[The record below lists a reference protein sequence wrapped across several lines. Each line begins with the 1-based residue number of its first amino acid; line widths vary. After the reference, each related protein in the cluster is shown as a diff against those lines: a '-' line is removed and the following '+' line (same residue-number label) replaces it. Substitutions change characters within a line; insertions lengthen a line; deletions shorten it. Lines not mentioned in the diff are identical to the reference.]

1 MSVYNFEGV
10 DASKLSALLTTFK
23 VILFKKLLGAAEHW
37 TSQVPA
43 IESITTTGD
52 KVNIKAIERSAGV
65 HEWIDER
72 HRATLAH
79 FDYEIA
85 VKRWAQAISFDL
97 DKLDDEINNVGAYVP
112 LIREMGDDFMEHK
125 HQIVVDLVNN
135 GFTAAK
141 GLAPDG
147 QFFFDTD
154 HPLMDGTTQ
163 SNKGTAAF
171 AAASFYTALKVMG
184 SFKRPNG
191 LFANV
196 RATHGLFPEA
206 LRSTVDTVIGK
217 QFEANGSDNK
227 LYKRIEPIFDPRL
240 DAISETAWFLFDL
253 SKEAK
258 PVRMAKRREV
268 TADTDLHTQ
277 RFEANRAS
285 WGASARYNGGF
296 GIWQTA
302 YGSTGVA

>member
-10 DASKLSALLTTFK
+10 DGAKLHALLTTFK
-23 VILFKKLLGAAEHW
+23 VILFKKLLGAADHW
-37 TSQVPA
+37 TTQVA
-43 IESITTTGD
+43 AVETITTKGD
-52 KVNIKAIERSAGV
+52 KVNVKAVERSAGV
-65 HEWIDER
+65 HEWVDER
-72 HRATLAH
+72 QKALLAH
-79 FDYEIA
+79 FDYEIN
-85 VKRWAQAISFDL
+85 VKRWANAISFDL
-97 DKLDDEINNVGAYVP
+97 DKLDDESENVGAYVP
-112 LIREMGDDFMEHK
+112 VIREMGDDFQEHK
-125 HQIVVDLVNN
+125 HQLVVDLVNN

-154 HPLMDGTTQ
+154 HPLIDGTTQ

-171 AAASFYTALKVMG
+171 AAGSLYAALKDMTK
-184 SFKRPNG
+184 FKRPNG

-206 LRSTVDTVIGK
+206 LRSTVDSVIGK

-240 DAISETAWFLFDL
+240 DAVSETAWFLFDF

-258 PVRMAKRREV
+258 PIRMAKRREV
-268 TADTDLHTQ
+268 TQDMDISEK
-277 RFEANRAS
+277 FEKNRCS

-302 YGSTGVA
+302 WGSTGLA